1 MGSAPRASPLNSALH
16 IHTATL
22 VSSRG
27 GDTSLMDDR
36 PETKYADTGEGQV
49 AYQQF
54 GTGPPDLIYMTSLE
68 SHAEMIWD
76 HPIPARYFERLA
88 SFSRVLY
95 FDNRGSGA
103 SDGIPLGKPPT
114 PENWTDDARVVMDAA
129 AIDRAAV
136 VAEVEGGFMG
146 MTFAAIHPERT
157 TALVLINT
165 FPRLMRADDY
175 PIGMPEEMRES
186 VVQWARASWGRPGYF
201 DLMLPS
207 KKDDSGFQEWLGRY
221 QRIAATPNTAITLYE
236 SFGMQ
241 VDLRS
246 ILTSI
251 NVPTLVICRK
261 EAAWHRPEYSRYLAE
276 HIPDA
281 KLVEL
286 PGADTHPVFAA
297 DPEPVL
303 NEIEEFVTGVRSVP
317 VPDRTLATVMF
328 TYIVDST
335 QHAARLGDR
344 DWLDLL
350 ERHHRMT
357 RDYLDRYRGREI
369 KTTGDGILATFDG
382 PTRAVTCAAQV
393 RTASQALGIDIRVGL
408 HTGEIEL
415 SGDDISGMAV
425 NIASRVMNINVGGGI
440 AASSTV
446 RDLVVGSGI
455 EFNAIGAREM
465 KGVPGEWNLFEL
477 LSVPSV

>member
-1 MGSAPRASPLNSALH
+1 M
-16 IHTATL
+16 
-22 VSSRG
+22 
-27 GDTSLMDDR
+27 SLQYDR
-36 PETKYADTGEGQV
+36 PETKYADSGEGQV

-76 HPIPARYFERLA
+76 HPIPAHYFERLA

-95 FDNRGSGA
+95 FDIRGSGA
-103 SDGIPLGKPPT
+103 SDGVPLGKPPT

-129 AIDRAAV
+129 EVERAAV

-165 FPRLMRADDY
+165 FARLMRADDY
-175 PIGMPEEMRES
+175 PIGIPGHLLEGI
-186 VVQWARASWGRPGYF
+186 VQWARASWGRPGYF

-207 KKDDSGFQEWLGRY
+207 RRDDSGFQEWLARY
-221 QRIAATPNTAITLYE
+221 QRVAATPNTAITIYE
-236 SFGMQ
+236 NFGMQ
-241 VDLRS
+241 IDLRS

-303 NEIEEFVTGVRSVP
+303 NEIEEFVTGVRSAP

-328 TYIVDST
+328 TDIVDST

-344 DWLDLL
+344 EWLDLL
-350 ERHHRMT
+350 ELHQRMT

-369 KTTGDGILATFDG
+369 KSTGDGIMATFDG
-382 PTRAVTCAAQV
+382 PTRAVTCAAHV

-415 SGDDISGMAV
+415 SGDDIGGIAV
-425 NIASRVMNINVGGGI
+425 NIASRVMDINDAGGV

-455 EFNAIGAREM
+455 EFTPIGSREL
-465 KGVPGEWNLFEL
+465 KGIPGDWDLFEL
-477 LSVPSV
+477 AALPTL

>member
-1 MGSAPRASPLNSALH
+1 M
-16 IHTATL
+16 
-22 VSSRG
+22 
-27 GDTSLMDDR
+27 SLMYNR

-54 GTGPPDLIYMTSLE
+54 GTGPPDLVYMTSLE

-76 HPIPARYFERLA
+76 HPIPAHYFERLA

-95 FDNRGSGA
+95 FDIRGSGA
-103 SDGIPLGKPPT
+103 SDAVPLGKPPT

-129 AIDRAAV
+129 AVERAAV

-146 MTFAAIHPERT
+146 MTFAATHPERT

-165 FPRLMRADDY
+165 FSRLMRADDY
-175 PIGMPEEMRES
+175 PIGVPEHVREA
-186 VVQWARASWGRPGYF
+186 VVQWARRSWGRPGYF
-201 DLMLPS
+201 DLMLPAS
-207 KKDDSGFQEWLGRY
+207 KDDPGLQEWLARY
-221 QRIAATPNTAITLYE
+221 QRIAATPNTAITIYE
-236 SFGMQ
+236 NFGMRI
-241 VDLRS
+241 DLRS
-246 ILTSI
+246 ILASI

-261 EAAWHRPEYSRYLAE
+261 DAAWHRPEHSRYLAE

-281 KLVEL
+281 TLVEL
-286 PGADTHPVFAA
+286 PGAGTHPVFAA

-303 NEIEEFVTGVRSVP
+303 NEIEEFITGVRSVP

-328 TYIVDST
+328 TDIVDST
-335 QHAARLGDR
+335 EHAARLGDR

-350 ERHHRMT
+350 DRHHRMT
-357 RDYLDRYRGREI
+357 RDYLDAYRGREV
-369 KTTGDGILATFDG
+369 KTTGDGIMATFDG
-382 PTRAVTCAAQV
+382 PTRAVTCAAHV

-415 SGDDISGMAV
+415 SGDDIGGMAV
-425 NIASRVMNINVGGGI
+425 NIASRVMNVNEGGGVS
-440 AASSTV
+440 ASSTV

-455 EFNAIGAREM
+455 EFNPIGSREL
-465 KGVPGEWNLFEL
+465 KGVPGDWSLFEL
-477 LSVPSV
+477 VSVPLL

>member
-1 MGSAPRASPLNSALH
+1 
-16 IHTATL
+16 
-22 VSSRG
+22 
-27 GDTSLMDDR
+27 
-36 PETKYADTGEGQV
+36 
-49 AYQQF
+49 
-54 GTGPPDLIYMTSLE
+54 
-68 SHAEMIWD
+68 
-76 HPIPARYFERLA
+76 
-88 SFSRVLY
+88 
-95 FDNRGSGA
+95 
-103 SDGIPLGKPPT
+103 
-114 PENWTDDARVVMDAA
+114 
-129 AIDRAAV
+129 
-136 VAEVEGGFMG
+136 
-146 MTFAAIHPERT
+146 
-157 TALVLINT
+157 
-165 FPRLMRADDY
+165 
-175 PIGMPEEMRES
+175 
-186 VVQWARASWGRPGYF
+186 
-201 DLMLPS
+201 MLPS
-207 KKDDSGFQEWLGRY
+207 RRDDSGFQEWLARY
-221 QRIAATPNTAITLYE
+221 QRVAATPNTAITIYE
-236 SFGMQ
+236 NFGMQ
-241 VDLRS
+241 IDLRS

-303 NEIEEFVTGVRSVP
+303 NEIEEFITGVRSTP

-328 TYIVDST
+328 TDIVDST

-350 ERHHRMT
+350 ERHQQMT

-369 KTTGDGILATFDG
+369 KSTGDGIMATFDG
-382 PTRAVTCAAQV
+382 PTRAVTCAAHV

-415 SGDDISGMAV
+415 SGDDIGGIAV
-425 NIASRVMNINVGGGI
+425 NIASRVMDINDAGGV

-455 EFNAIGAREM
+455 EFTPIGSREL
-465 KGVPGEWNLFEL
+465 KGIPGDWDLFEL
-477 LSVPSV
+477 AAIPTL

>member
-1 MGSAPRASPLNSALH
+1 
-16 IHTATL
+16 
-22 VSSRG
+22 
-27 GDTSLMDDR
+27 MDDR
-36 PETKYADTGEGQV
+36 PETKYADTGEGQI

-54 GTGPPDLIYMTSLE
+54 GAGPPDLIYMTSLE

-76 HPIPARYFERLA
+76 HPIPAHYFERLA

-95 FDNRGSGA
+95 FDTRGSGG
-103 SDGIPLGKPPT
+103 SDGVALGKPPT
-114 PENWTDDARVVMDAA
+114 PEMWTDDARVVMDAA
-129 AIDRAAV
+129 AIERAAV

-165 FPRLMRADDY
+165 FARLMRADDY
-175 PIGMPEEMRES
+175 PIGMPEQTADA

-201 DLMLPS
+201 DVMLPS
-207 KKDDSGFQEWLGRY
+207 RKDDSGFQEWLARY
-221 QRIAATPNTAITLYE
+221 QRIAATPNTAITIYE
-236 SFGMQ
+236 NFGMR

-246 ILTSI
+246 ILKSI

-303 NEIEEFVTGVRSVP
+303 REIEEFITGVRSAQ

-328 TYIVDST
+328 TDIVDST

-382 PTRAVTCAAQV
+382 PTRAVTCAAHV

-425 NIASRVMNINVGGGI
+425 NIASRVMSINTGGGV

-455 EFNAIGAREM
+455 EFNSIGAQEM

-477 LSVPSV
+477 VSIPSR

>member
-1 MGSAPRASPLNSALH
+1 MGPAGVASARNRPLHL
-16 IHTATL
+16 ATL
-22 VSSRG
+22 VPSRG
-27 GDTSLMDDR
+27 VATSLMDDR
-36 PETKYADTGEGQV
+36 PETKYADTGEGQI

-76 HPIPARYFERLA
+76 HPVPVHYFERLA

-95 FDNRGSGA
+95 FDIRGSGA
-103 SDGIPLGKPPT
+103 SDGVPLGKLPT

-129 AIDRAAV
+129 GIDRAAV

-165 FPRLMRADDY
+165 FSRLMRADDY
-175 PIGMPEEMRES
+175 PIGIPNDNFEAA
-186 VVQWARASWGRPGYF
+186 VQWARASWGRPGYF
-201 DLMLPS
+201 DIMLPS
-207 KKDDSGFQEWLGRY
+207 RKDDSGLREWLARY
-221 QRIAATPNTAITLYE
+221 QRIAATPNTATTVYKN
-236 SFGMQ
+236 FGLNI
-241 VDLRS
+241 DLRS
-246 ILTSI
+246 ILGSI

-261 EAAWHRPEYSRYLAE
+261 EATWHRPEYSRYLAE

-303 NEIEEFVTGVRSVP
+303 NEIEEFITGVRSVP

-328 TYIVDST
+328 TDIVDST

-344 DWLDLL
+344 NWLDLL

-393 RTASQALGIDIRVGL
+393 RKAGHALGIDIRVGL

-425 NIASRVMNINVGGGI
+425 NIASRVMNINVRGGV

-455 EFNAIGAREM
+455 EFNPIGATEL

-477 LSVPSV
+477 VSIPSV